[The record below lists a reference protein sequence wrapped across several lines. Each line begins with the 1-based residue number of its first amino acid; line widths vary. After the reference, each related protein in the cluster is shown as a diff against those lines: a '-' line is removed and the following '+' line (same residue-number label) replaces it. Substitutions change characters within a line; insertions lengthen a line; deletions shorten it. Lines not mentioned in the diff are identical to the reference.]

1 MSAPPVRVSKR
12 IFLGLVLAAAGCA
25 THASPG
31 RVLTRYLAAESE
43 GRYDDAWALLDP
55 EDQVA
60 RNADAFAKDHVDA
73 GFPWLTAARLTAFD
87 VSEPAASADA
97 AQVQIPVTAHHPR
110 PSDVAGVLQRR
121 LGTTTLT
128 DADKADLEDR
138 VELGARVVI
147 EDPVPVVDE
156 ALTYTLRRTD
166 DAWRVWLGLGW
177 QDQALA
183 HAVEAT
189 RAEQRGDV
197 SAARAAWEAVLTVP
211 VDPQGAVAALHAR
224 AKAALGS
231 PESAAKAP

>member
-1 MSAPPVRVSKR
+1 MSSVPAAQR
-12 IFLGLVLAAAGCA
+12 IGLWFALASAGCA

-31 RVLTRYLAAESE
+31 RVLTRYLTAESE

-55 EDQVA
+55 QDQAA
-60 RNADAFAKDHVDA
+60 RSADAFAKDHVDA

-87 VSEPAASADA
+87 VSEPAASSTAE
-97 AQVQIPVTAHHPR
+97 QVAVQVTAHHPR

-128 DADKADLEDR
+128 DADKADLQDR

-156 ALTYTLRRTD
+156 ALSYTLRRSD
-166 DAWRVWLGLGW
+166 DAWRVWLGLSW

-189 RAEQRGDV
+189 RAEQRGDLP
-197 SAARAAWEAVLTVP
+197 AARAAWEAVLAVP
-211 VDPQGAVAALHAR
+211 ADPQGAVATLQAK
-224 AKAALGS
+224 AKAALAT
-231 PESAAKAP
+231 PP

>member
-1 MSAPPVRVSKR
+1 MSAR
-12 IFLGLVLAAAGCA
+12 LTLWLALCAMGCA
-25 THASPG
+25 THAPPG
-31 RVLTRYLAAESE
+31 RVLTRYLTAESE

-55 EDQVA
+55 EDQGA
-60 RNADAFAKDHVDA
+60 RRAADFAKDHVDA

-87 VSEPAASADA
+87 VSEPEPPASD
-97 AQVQIPVTAHHPR
+97 QVQIQVTAHHPR
-110 PSDVAGVLQRR
+110 PSDVAAVLQRR

-156 ALTYTLRRTD
+156 ALTYTLRRSD

-189 RAEQRGDV
+189 RAEQRGDLA
-197 SAARAAWEAVLTVP
+197 AARAAWEAVLAVP
-211 VDPQGAVAALHAR
+211 VDPQGAVAALQER
-224 AKAALGS
+224 AKAALGLA
-231 PESAAKAP
+231 ESAAKAP